1 MHWQGYVHA
10 SHNPDNEVS
19 WRRKFQRKST
29 SVRWRFNFAFF
40 FIYIIFEFLFV
51 EIVLLCGLLI
61 EVFDVD
67 WSKSR
72 RFSSTCIVLGKLLW
86 MVNGKRRRSIFQHL
100 RNWMIV
106 IIQRKCS
113 SSCASI
119 STVKLY
125 AGISFKNGGLRFA
138 YRHYVMWAFAFS

>member
-1 MHWQGYVHA
+1 MCIDKDMYTHLIILIMKFLEEENFKESLQAYG
-10 SHNPDNEVS
+10 DVS
-19 WRRKFQRKST
+19 ILLFFLNKF
-29 SVRWRFNFAFF
+29 
-40 FIYIIFEFLFV
+40 FEFLFV

-72 RFSSTCIVLGKLLW
+72 RFSSTCIVLGKMLW

-138 YRHYVMWAFAFS
+138 YSHYVMWAFAFS